1 MEKYQI
7 ILATQNQDKVREIKN
22 IIKSDYFELIS
33 LDAFDEVEEVAE
45 DGETLLENA
54 TKKAEAI
61 FQKFKVPT
69 LADDTGLEVAYL
81 DGKPGVR
88 SSRFAGEHS
97 TYEENN
103 KKLLSLLKGVPW
115 EERTA
120 RFRTIVVF
128 KSDKAR
134 FNTEGICEG
143 IIQTELSGENGFGY
157 DPLFYIPDKEKTFA
171 EMGPVE
177 KDRISHRGI
186 AFKRMAKI
194 LKDKGEEIF

>member
-69 LADDTGLEVAYL
+69 LADDTGLEVDYL
-81 DGKPGVR
+81 EGKPGVR
-88 SSRFAGEHS
+88 SSRFAGEHA

-103 KKLLSLLKGVPW
+103 KKLLDFLKGVPW

-120 RFRTIVVF
+120 RFRTLV
-128 KSDKAR
+128 
-134 FNTEGICEG
+134 
-143 IIQTELSGENGFGY
+143 
-157 DPLFYIPDKEKTFA
+157 
-171 EMGPVE
+171 
-177 KDRISHRGI
+177 
-186 AFKRMAKI
+186 
-194 LKDKGEEIF
+194 